1 MKELY
6 VSLETAKIAKDCGFD
21 LDVFKLYYEWE
32 GGARYVEISKN
43 YDNSE
48 YYDMMML
55 SYKYPER
62 VVKIPT
68 QSELQKW
75 LREVHKIHVSA
86 YPVFSNRYF
95 YTIRKFYDDKPFE
108 QIVGGARM
116 PEDAKDTYEQAL
128 DVGLKEAFVMIK

>member
-32 GGARYVEISKN
+32 GGAR
-43 YDNSE
+43 
-48 YYDMMML
+48 
-55 SYKYPER
+55 
-62 VVKIPT
+62 
-68 QSELQKW
+68 
-75 LREVHKIHVSA
+75 
-86 YPVFSNRYF
+86 
-95 YTIRKFYDDKPFE
+95 
-108 QIVGGARM
+108 M